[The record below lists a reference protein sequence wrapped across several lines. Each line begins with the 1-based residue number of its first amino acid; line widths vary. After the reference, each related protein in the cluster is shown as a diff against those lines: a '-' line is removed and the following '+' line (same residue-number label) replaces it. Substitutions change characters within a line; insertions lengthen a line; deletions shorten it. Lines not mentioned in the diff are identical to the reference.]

1 MNKEKAILDLC
12 QMRDDAYQLMMDA
25 NRMLA
30 DVAGVDPDLVWAE
43 FIAVIQADQRRIH
56 MLKPSGK
63 D

>member
-43 FIAVIQADQRRIH
+43 FIEVIQADQRRIG